1 MDFQIKKIPLVVHQ
15 GALGG
20 ADGGT
25 LVVKYFDR
33 AAHCKVNLLVYVF

>member
-1 MDFQIKKIPLVVHQ
+1 
-15 GALGG
+15 LGG

-33 AAHCKVNLLVYVF
+33 AAHCKVNLLVYVFWWNHNRVW